1 MPQVVHTVGVDA
13 HGPNTHATFAE
24 CVAAASPGD
33 MAMVLP
39 GDYPEQIRL
48 PFAMDVIGR
57 VKGKVRFCPP
67 LADAEQTALEREM
80 AEDERAIAAILA
92 QHLGSDALPVGA
104 DARNTALVFPQSGV
118 TSDERAGVVCSLH
131 AAPGPLGGRLV
142 DIIIEGGGIAVSGP
156 GNGANEAKQDSRPA
170 SRDTGAWTL
179 EGVQVRHAPYDG
191 LHVSGGSYVKLRD
204 CSVSACGGR
213 GCVVMDNATLVA
225 HSTEFA
231 PAGGGLYA
239 GDCADVTLTRC
250 NIDGPVPVAT
260 NEPSDTELAAVPALS
275 LCTFLAFRRYV
286 RRVRWSLRDLVGI
299 ESARSGHGVMLFG
312 EARLRMEHCFV
323 RRASGTGIV
332 ASQSSAC
339 TVISSEVLQSREEG
353 VFASGRSRVELTKIT
368 IDDAAHSG
376 CLLVENAAVSM
387 TNCTVQQCR
396 GAGILATSSAQLTA
410 RGCTVTRNDCDGVR
424 AKGHSSLTLSG
435 CIVRANGLDAVHM
448 ASYGPCEITA
458 NQLLG
463 TVWTNAPPE
472 GTQEQIWLRKTIL
485 AAVEDGAVDSK
496 ELGNIMRCLKNAK
509 VDDETQ
515 KLVRAALEDGE
526 MDEDDRSLLMSICP
540 KPTIT
545 ATEWHPRDGGR
556 GSEKL
561 EASLRRERFGAQGQG
576 SLGGQPCADA
586 AVAMGPLTRAIH
598 RMITEEPATEAAATA
613 AASAAAAPAK
623 GAANVPGVAP
633 GAAVEQ
639 TNHQLQQEVGAID
652 KAIEPVHMARERS
665 AAEIQKEMEEKSKPV
680 AAIWGN
686 VDPRTQRRAISR

>member
-13 HGPNTHATFAE
+13 YGPNSHATFAE

-39 GDYPEQIRL
+39 GDYPERIHL

-67 LADAEQTALEREM
+67 LADVAQTTLEREM
-80 AEDERAIAAILA
+80 EEDEQAIAAILA
-92 QHLGSDALPVGA
+92 QHLGSDAPPVGA
-104 DARNTALVFPQSGV
+104 YARNTALVSLQSDV
-118 TSDERAGVVCSLH
+118 PLDERAGVVCSLP
-131 AAPGPLGGRLV
+131 AAPGALGGRLV

-156 GNGANEAKQDSRPA
+156 GNGASEAKQDSRPA
-170 SRDTGAWTL
+170 SHGDIGGWTL
-179 EGVQVRHAPYDG
+179 EGVQVRGAPYDG

-213 GCVVMDNATLVA
+213 GCVVMDHATLVA
-225 HSTEFA
+225 HNTDWLQQ
-231 PAGGGLYA
+231 PGGGVYA
-239 GDCADVTLTRC
+239 GDCADVTLIRC
-250 NIDGPVPVAT
+250 NIDGPVTVAT
-260 NEPSDTELAAVPALS
+260 NAPSNTELATVPALS
-275 LCTFLAFRRYV
+275 LCTFLAFKRYV
-286 RRVRWSLRDLVGI
+286 RQVRWRLRDLVGV
-299 ESARSGHGVMLFG
+299 ESARSGHSVMLFG

-323 RRASGTGIV
+323 RRASGSGIV
-332 ASQSSAC
+332 ASQKSTC
-339 TVISSEVLQSREEG
+339 TAISSEVLQSREEG
-353 VFASGRSRVELTKIT
+353 VFASGSARVELTKIT

-376 CLLVENAAVSM
+376 CLLVENAVVSM
-387 TNCTVQQCR
+387 TDCTVQQCR
-396 GAGILATSSAQLTA
+396 GAGILAASSAQLTA

-424 AKGHSSLTLSG
+424 AKGCSSLTLSG

-463 TVWTNAPPE
+463 TVWTNAAPE

-485 AAVEDGAVDSK
+485 AAVEEGAVDSK
-496 ELGNIMRCLKNAK
+496 ELSNIMRCLKNAK

-515 KLVRAALEDGE
+515 KLIRAALEDGE
-526 MDEDDRSLLMSICP
+526 VDERDRSLLMSICP
-540 KPTIT
+540 KPIVT

-561 EASLRRERFGAQGQG
+561 EASLRRERFAAQGQG
-576 SLGGQPCADA
+576 STGGQPCADA
-586 AVAMGPLTRAIH
+586 AIAMDPLTRAIH
-598 RMITEEPATEAAATA
+598 RMVTEEPATEAAATA
-613 AASAAAAPAK
+613 TASAAAAT
-623 GAANVPGVAP
+623 GVAP
-633 GAAVEQ
+633 VVPGMTPGAAAEQ
-639 TNHQLQQEVGAID
+639 TNPQLQQEVGAID
-652 KAIEPVHMARERS
+652 IEPVYMARERS
-665 AAEIQKEMEEKSKPV
+665 TAEIQKEMEEKSKPV